1 MVNLNQ
7 ILLNF
12 FPPPPY
18 LLTDAE
24 RIIDAC
30 LPFRK
35 NNLVTGEKQPFL
47 QIYLLVIFLER

>member
-12 FPPPPY
+12 FPLPPY

-24 RIIDAC
+24 RITDSC

-47 QIYLLVIFLER
+47 KIHLFIFLDK